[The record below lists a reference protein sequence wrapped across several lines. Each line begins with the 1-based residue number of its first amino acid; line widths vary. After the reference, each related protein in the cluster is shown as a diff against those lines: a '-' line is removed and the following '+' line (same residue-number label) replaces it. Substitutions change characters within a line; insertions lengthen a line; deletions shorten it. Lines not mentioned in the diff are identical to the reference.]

1 MKLLVAD
8 SGGTR
13 TDWCLSDQSS
23 EMHFFETVSYHPN
36 QWSEAFFHEQA
47 LFWDTYPN
55 KAQIQL
61 FFFGAGCL
69 ADDKQE
75 ILRKFFSRFGF
86 AAVNISSD
94 VHAAAF
100 ATIGAGSGV
109 VAILGTGSVL
119 AEFENGQLNQIHG
132 GLGYLLGDE
141 GSGFY
146 FGKLVL
152 DQLLNGRLPN
162 SAAEL
167 HALLGDRKQILTSC
181 YGGEGKMFI
190 SKIAERVRDM
200 NSAELE
206 ALHKENI
213 LLFFQKYSG
222 DLVAHELSFCGSY
235 AFNRQDELK
244 EIAADFGKIIGKVY
258 EKPIRPLTEYL
269 LKQTF

>member
-55 KAQIQL
+55 KDQIQL
-61 FFFGAGCL
+61 FFYGAGCL
-69 ADDKQE
+69 AADKQE
-75 ILRKFFSRFGF
+75 ILGAFFSRFGF
-86 AAVNISSD
+86 AAVNIASD
-94 VHAAAF
+94 VHAAAL
-100 ATIGAGSGV
+100 ATIGEGSGA

-119 AEFENGQLNQIHG
+119 AVFENGQLNQIHG

-152 DQLLNGRLPN
+152 DQLLNGYLPN

-181 YGGEGKMFI
+181 YGGKGKMFI
-190 SKIAERVRDM
+190 SKIAERVKDLD
-200 NSAELE
+200 SPELE

-213 LLFFQKYSG
+213 LLFFQKHLR
-222 DLVAHELSFCGSY
+222 DLDVDKLSFCGSY
-235 AFNRQDELK
+235 AFYRQDDLK